1 MKKFGDSVHISL
13 NKFGDFS
20 PFSLKNSVFTT
31 KKWVYCEITHEKVC
45 TIAVIVVSLRH
56 QVCIEDMIWKSM
68 LN

>member
-1 MKKFGDSVHISL
+1 M
-13 NKFGDFS
+13 
-20 PFSLKNSVFTT
+20 
-31 KKWVYCEITHEKVC
+31 YCEITHEKVC